1 MIQGYEVRQF
11 KPLAGRPKARISKAG
26 SKIQMP
32 DQKRTKNK
40 ILAVDCCEH
49 TISALENVL
58 ETELTSVS
66 SGDSLDKLN
75 GHNSIDLIV
84 VGTSD
89 MPVRRFFISRLRRF
103 YPETPM
109 LVLRRERK
117 DHITDAEW
125 LRGEFLL
132 SDKRNQHDLEIV
144 RAAREALPMEMCEH
158 TQSSEAY
165 ELVRDVT
172 RVLAQNFSQP
182 DLDLE
187 QVADELSVSPT
198 KLSRLLNRHVRV
210 SFRQL
215 LRHIRIEEAKRLL
228 ASQRFSVK
236 EVAARVGFSDS
247 HYFSRI
253 FKETTGTNPTEF
265 EVGPQELILN

>member
-1 MIQGYEVRQF
+1 MPERKRQ
-11 KPLAGRPKARISKAG
+11 R
-26 SKIQMP
+26 
-32 DQKRTKNK
+32 NH

-49 TISALENVL
+49 TISALERVL
-58 ETELTSVS
+58 ETDVNSVS
-66 SGDSLDKLN
+66 SSGGMDRCN

-89 MPVRRFFISRLRRF
+89 MPIRRFFISRLRRF
-103 YPETPM
+103 YPETAM

-117 DHITDAEW
+117 DHISTEEW

-132 SDKRNQHDLEIV
+132 SDQRNEHDIDIV
-144 RAAREALPMEMCEH
+144 RAVRQVMPLEPCEH
-158 TQSSEAY
+158 MQSSAAY
-165 ELVRDVT
+165 ELIREVT
-172 RVLAQNFSQP
+172 RVLAENYSHP

-236 EVAARVGFSDS
+236 EVAARVGFADS

-253 FKETTGTNPTEF
+253 FKEMTGTNPTEF
-265 EVGPQELILN
+265 EYSSQELILN

>member
-1 MIQGYEVRQF
+1 MPDRKY
-11 KPLAGRPKARISKAG
+11 KK
-26 SKIQMP
+26 SKI
-32 DQKRTKNK
+32 
-40 ILAVDCCEH
+40 LGVDCCEH

-58 ETELTSVS
+58 ETEMTSLS
-66 SGDSLDKLN
+66 TGDTLEKFN

-89 MPVRRFFISRLRRF
+89 MPIRRFFISRLRRF
-103 YPETPM
+103 YPEAPM

-117 DHITDAEW
+117 DHISSEEW

-132 SDKRNQHDLEIV
+132 SDKRNLHDLELV
-144 RAAREALPMEMCEH
+144 RAVREAFPMEPCEH
-158 TQSSEAY
+158 VQSSEAY
-165 ELVRDVT
+165 ELVREVT
-172 RVLAQNFSQP
+172 RVIAQNYSHP
-182 DLDLE
+182 GLDLE

-265 EVGPQELILN
+265 ELSSQELILN